1 MKHEFV
7 LHQAPNRVWYGSF
20 THFDAY
26 GLVHGIST
34 RLHGSSSLPFQS
46 LNLGLH
52 TGDEQQVV
60 LDNRRRF
67 ATAVGVQAEQAVTAQ
82 QVHSDTVAIVTT
94 TCNEKNEKTFP
105 RVFSSTDALITA
117 EPGIP
122 LMLFFADCVPV
133 LFFDPVRRVAAVS
146 HAGWKGTVAKIAA
159 KTLLTMQEQFGV
171 KPGDCLIGIGPSI
184 GQCCYE
190 VDEPVIDKLRQE
202 FGKAWSEFAVPMGDR
217 WLLNLWEI
225 NRRQLTDIGAVDS
238 YIVVSQVCTAC
249 NTPLYYSYRAEQ
261 GTTGRIG
268 AVIQL

>member
-1 MKHEFV
+1 MNHEFV
-7 LHQAPNRVWYGSF
+7 LHQAKNRVWYGSF

-26 GLVHGIST
+26 KITHGIST
-34 RLHGSSSLPFQS
+34 RLYGSSSVPFQS

-52 TGDEQQVV
+52 TGDEQQAV

-67 ATAVGVQAEQAVTAQ
+67 ATAVGFQADKAVTAQ
-82 QVHSDTVAIVTT
+82 QVHSDTVAIVASHTT
-94 TCNEKNEKTFP
+94 VGQEKTYP

-122 LMLFFADCVPV
+122 LLLFYADCVPV

-146 HAGWKGTVAKIAA
+146 HAGWKGTVARIAA
-159 KTLLTMQEQFGV
+159 KTLLMMQDQFGV

-202 FGKAWSEFAVPMGDR
+202 FGKSWSEFAAPRGER
-217 WLLNLWEI
+217 WLLNLWEV
-225 NRRQLTDIGAVDS
+225 NRRQLTDIGAADAN
-238 YIVVSQVCTAC
+238 IVISHVCTAC

-261 GTTGRIG
+261 GNTGRIG